1 MARATTPQTTES
13 ISAITAK
20 LFGLILRM
28 PVEERRSLLSELEAK
43 AGAKKRQ
50 ETREDYFMVVQYA
63 VGDKLS
69 SGYIKN
75 ISSGG
80 IFVETPSDI
89 LKEVTCGNRITLTFS
104 HPTTKKNVKINGEI
118 VRIEDSGIGINFDGK
133 IPLAEE

>member
-1 MARATTPQTTES
+1 MAREFTPQATES

-28 PVEERRSLLSELEAK
+28 PIEERRSLLSDLEAK

-50 ETREDYFMVVQYA
+50 EPREDYFMVVQYA

-75 ISSGG
+75 ISPGG
-80 IFVETPSDI
+80 IFIETPSDI
-89 LKEVTCGNRITLTFS
+89 LKNITCGNRITLTFS
-104 HPTTKKNVKINGEI
+104 HPATQKNVKINGEI
-118 VRIEDSGIGINFDGK
+118 VRVEDSGIGINFDSK
-133 IPLAEE
+133 IPLSEK